1 MATPKKRKIASE
13 CRRFQTRWENEYF
26 FKEINGKCVC
36 LICNEAIAVMKEYN
50 VSRHYDTKHQ
60 SYKSYTG
67 AERTL
72 KIKQMAASLQTQQQL
87 FFRTNKIQENAT
99 TASYEVAKL
108 IAQHGKP
115 FTEGDFIKQC
125 LTKVT
130 EIMCPE
136 KVQEFNNLSLSRNTI
151 MRRIEDLSAD
161 LELQLRDKA
170 CAFDFY
176 SIACDESTDATD
188 TAQLLIFLRGVD
200 DNFCCTEEL
209 LNMMS
214 LKGTTTGNDIFK
226 AVSEAVKK
234 MGLEW
239 DKLCGI
245 TTDGAPAMV
254 GECKGMAS
262 MVCAR
267 VKECGGEAIRMHC
280 IIHQEVLCAKTVQ
293 LGDVMNTVV
302 KVVNIIRAR
311 GLYHREFQAFLSDM
325 DAEYGDVIYHS
336 DVRWL
341 SRGSVLQRF
350 YLLRAEI
357 DHFLKE
363 KGRPLHE
370 LSDPLWL
377 ADLAFLV
384 DLTHHLNILNKN
396 LQGKDQLVPQLYA
409 HMKAFCVKLRL
420 FETQLRIFNA
430 SHFPHLS

>member
-1 MATPKKRKIASE
+1 M
-13 CRRFQTRWENEYF
+13 
-26 FKEINGKCVC
+26 
-36 LICNEAIAVMKEYN
+36 ICNEAIAVMKEYN

-188 TAQLLIFLRGVD
+188 TTQLLIF
-200 DNFCCTEEL
+200 CWE
-209 LNMMS
+209 
-214 LKGTTTGNDIFK
+214 
-226 AVSEAVKK
+226 
-234 MGLEW
+234 
-239 DKLCGI
+239 
-245 TTDGAPAMV
+245 
-254 GECKGMAS
+254 
-262 MVCAR
+262 
-267 VKECGGEAIRMHC
+267 
-280 IIHQEVLCAKTVQ
+280 
-293 LGDVMNTVV
+293 
-302 KVVNIIRAR
+302 
-311 GLYHREFQAFLSDM
+311 
-325 DAEYGDVIYHS
+325 
-336 DVRWL
+336 
-341 SRGSVLQRF
+341 
-350 YLLRAEI
+350 
-357 DHFLKE
+357 
-363 KGRPLHE
+363 
-370 LSDPLWL
+370 
-377 ADLAFLV
+377 
-384 DLTHHLNILNKN
+384 
-396 LQGKDQLVPQLYA
+396 
-409 HMKAFCVKLRL
+409 
-420 FETQLRIFNA
+420 
-430 SHFPHLS
+430 